1 MKLGLMLN
9 ISSDEDDGI
18 EGGQGAG
25 ANVYNNNFGNTSL
38 SISCEIST
46 DGLNIIKE
54 DLHVARDGIRDTKTG
69 EFILNICADDF
80 DIKEI
85 I

>member
-25 ANVYNNNFGNTSL
+25 ANVYNKNFGNTSL
-38 SISCEIST
+38 SIS
-46 DGLNIIKE
+46 
-54 DLHVARDGIRDTKTG
+54 
-69 EFILNICADDF
+69 
-80 DIKEI
+80 
-85 I
+85 